1 MINILHYDEDGKTDD
16 LPDILLHVDQEFSR
30 INRHHNTTIKAQL
43 AASLPADGVDD
54 EELLLKNN
62 SSTILRFSLTV
73 GGMLDKCRFLTRGD
87 TEVTIWENLWVC
99 HAWQPDRLSHDI
111 LFCRFHC
118 SWHCQPVARH
128 LE

>member
-16 LPDILLHVDQEFSR
+16 LPDILVGVDQEFSH
-30 INRHHNTTIKAQL
+30 INRHHDTSIQAQV

-62 SSTILRFSLTV
+62 SSTILRYSLTV

-87 TEVTIWENLWVC
+87 TEVTIWENLWVW

-111 LFCRFHC
+111 LLCRHHC
-118 SWHCQPVARH
+118 SWHSQPVARH